1 MFNFVSTNLE
11 KLTDMTVQEFTSSII
26 GMKSNLQK
34 YALSLTMDRDNA
46 LDLVQDTFLKAIQNQ
61 DKFVDETNLKAWI
74 FTIMKNTFINNYRR
88 KVRENTMIDG
98 TQELYYINLPSDKG
112 TISPESTYSE
122 DEINKAIDALNSDY
136 RIPFR
141 MHIEG
146 YKYEEIA
153 EKLNLKL
160 GTVKSRIFFARQKL
174 MGVLGDYNI

>member
-1 MFNFVSTNLE
+1 
-11 KLTDMTVQEFTSSII
+11 MTTHDFTSSII
-26 GMKSNLQK
+26 GLKGNLQK
-34 YALSLTMDRDNA
+34 YAQSLTLDRDNA

-88 KVRENTMIDG
+88 KMRENTMMDG

-112 TISPESTYSE
+112 SISPESNYAE
-122 DEINKAIDALNSDY
+122 NEINKAINALDNDY
-136 RIPFR
+136 REPFR
-141 MHIEG
+141 MHVEG
-146 YKYEEIA
+146 FKYEEIS

-174 MGVLGDYNI
+174 MKTLKDFND

>member
-1 MFNFVSTNLE
+1 
-11 KLTDMTVQEFTSSII
+11 MTAREFQTSII
-26 GMKSNLQK
+26 DLKGNLQK
-34 YALSLTMDRDNA
+34 YALSLTLDRDNA

-61 DKFVDETNLKAWI
+61 DKFVDATNLKAWI

-88 KVRENTMIDG
+88 KIRENTLMDG

-112 TISPESTYSE
+112 NISPESSYAE
-122 DEINKAIDALNSDY
+122 EEIEKAIDSLHNDY
-136 RIPFR
+136 QLPFR
-141 MHIEG
+141 MHLDG

-174 MGVLGDYNI
+174 MSILKDYNG

>member
-1 MFNFVSTNLE
+1 
-11 KLTDMTVQEFTSSII
+11 MTAQEFTSNII
-26 GMKSNLQK
+26 GLKSNLQK

-61 DKFVDETNLKAWI
+61 DKFVDESNLKAWI

-98 TQELYYINLPSDKG
+98 TQELYYVNTTTDKG
-112 TISPESTYSE
+112 YISPESSYSE
-122 DEINKAIDALNSDY
+122 NEINKAIDALHSDY
-136 RIPFR
+136 RAPFR
-141 MHIEG
+141 MHFEG

-174 MGVLGDYNI
+174 MSVISDYNG

>member
-1 MFNFVSTNLE
+1 
-11 KLTDMTVQEFTSSII
+11 MTANEFTSSII
-26 GMKSNLQK
+26 SLKSNLQK
-34 YALSLTMDRDNA
+34 YALSLTLNRDNA

-61 DKFVDETNLKAWI
+61 DKFVDATNLKAWI

-88 KVRENTMIDG
+88 KMRENTMMDR

-112 TISPESTYSE
+112 SISPESSYSE
-122 DEINKAIDALNSDY
+122 NEIQKAIEALHADY

-141 MHIEG
+141 MHLDG
-146 YKYEEIA
+146 FKYEEIS

-174 MGVLGDYNI
+174 MSVIKDYNG

>member
-1 MFNFVSTNLE
+1 
-11 KLTDMTVQEFTSSII
+11 MTANEFTSSII
-26 GMKSNLQK
+26 SLKGNLQK
-34 YALSLTMDRDNA
+34 YALSLTLDRDNA

-61 DKFVDETNLKAWI
+61 DKFVDATNLKAWI

-88 KVRENTMIDG
+88 KMRENTMMDG

-112 TISPESTYSE
+112 SISPDSTYSE
-122 DEINKAIDALNSDY
+122 NEIEKAIEALHTDY
-136 RIPFR
+136 RQPFR
-141 MHIEG
+141 MHING

-174 MGVLGDYNI
+174 MSVLKDYDG

>member
-1 MFNFVSTNLE
+1 
-11 KLTDMTVQEFTSSII
+11 MTTHEFTSSII
-26 GMKSNLQK
+26 GLKGNLQK
-34 YALSLTMDRDNA
+34 YAQSLTLDRDNA

-88 KVRENTMIDG
+88 RIRENTMMDG

-112 TISPESTYSE
+112 SISPESNYAE
-122 DEINKAIDALNSDY
+122 NEINKAINALDGDY
-136 RIPFR
+136 REPFR
-141 MHIEG
+141 MHVEG
-146 YKYEEIA
+146 FKYEEIS

-174 MGVLGDYNI
+174 MNVLKDYDR

>member
-1 MFNFVSTNLE
+1 
-11 KLTDMTVQEFTSSII
+11 MTAQEFQSGII
-26 GMKSNLQK
+26 DLKSNLQR
-34 YALSLTMDRDNA
+34 YALSLTLDRDNA

-88 KVRENTMIDG
+88 KMRENTMMDG
-98 TQELYYINLPSDKG
+98 TQELYYINLPADKG
-112 TISPESTYSE
+112 NISPESSYAE
-122 DEINKAIDALNSDY
+122 KEVERAIDTLNDDY
-136 RIPFR
+136 RLPFR
-141 MHIEG
+141 MHLDG

-174 MGVLGDYNI
+174 MGILKDYND